1 MARKDRKSRAKSNQS
16 DARAGDPRRARSIR
30 FSDSEW
36 QLVEDAALCR
46 GIPAGQFVRA
56 VMLAAA
62 EERIH
67 HPDPASIS
75 PGHLALIEATY
86 RGVYLLATLSRK
98 ALLRASREKD
108 LDEIVEEARKAM
120 RGIMDQGPS

>member
-1 MARKDRKSRAKSNQS
+1 MARMDRKSRAKSNES

-36 QLVEDAALCR
+36 QLVEHAALR
-46 GIPAGQFVRA
+46 QGIPAGQFVRA

-62 EERIH
+62 EERVQNSE
-67 HPDPASIS
+67 PVPMS

-86 RGVYLLATLSRK
+86 RAVYVLATLG
-98 ALLRASREKD
+98 REKMIDDGRDYD
-108 LDEIVEEARKAM
+108 LDDLVREARKTM
-120 RGIMDQGPS
+120 LETMEEGPA

>member
-1 MARKDRKSRAKSNQS
+1 MTES

-36 QLVEDAALCR
+36 QLVEDVALHQ

-62 EERIH
+62 EERVQR
-67 HPDPASIS
+67 PDPAPIS
-75 PGHLALIEATY
+75 PGHLALIDATY
-86 RGVYLLATLSRK
+86 RGVYLLATLSRERMLD
-98 ALLRASREKD
+98 AGREKD
-108 LDEIVEEARKAM
+108 LDELVEEARRAM
-120 RGIMDQGPS
+120 RGTIDQGLA